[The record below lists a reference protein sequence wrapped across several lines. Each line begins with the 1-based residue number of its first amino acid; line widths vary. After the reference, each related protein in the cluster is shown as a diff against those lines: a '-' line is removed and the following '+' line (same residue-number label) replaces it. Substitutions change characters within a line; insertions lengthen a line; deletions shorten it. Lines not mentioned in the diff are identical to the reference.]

1 MMGRMLF
8 GAPRAAGDGGLMSW
22 GGVGRG
28 PLTRRE
34 FLAPAAPEPGAI
46 IGAPAFT
53 EFLGPRADIGGRY
66 ILMRDLRGVG
76 LLFELIP
83 AGIEGRPADYIET
96 IFAKAKEAFT
106 NAVPD
111 APGTRWHLQMT
122 LEDERDLQPMIS
134 KILDYIP
141 TDVRSSEFTQD
152 WIARLD
158 EHFRQAGQP
167 QGLFEDREVTG
178 GIWRGRM
185 RRVRVCLWHAGA
197 VGENDDGI
205 DEVRDKLV
213 GAFAQA
219 GVRLVP
225 ARPGELYAWLT
236 RWFVPEPGDEF
247 AGTTE
252 EFLRAHPWKT
262 GAVGIGLLDDDPGDI
277 ARAACHGAPPASDRE
292 GVWYFRG
299 RPARFLSLDE
309 PLAEPLIGHLT
320 AEQTV
325 GRQKRALWDQMPA
338 GAALSLVI
346 TPSAQDE
353 ISDAIA
359 KTLSNAPG
367 DKADAIAKRALGREA
382 QEQMAAG
389 EKLYRLFAGVYLR
402 ADDPIELKQKTA
414 EASALLNA
422 HGIRVIPA
430 KWDPLA
436 QDSFL
441 RALPF
446 SFDWEHD
453 QRPYIRRSR
462 LWWADHIG
470 RLAPV
475 LGRSTGTGTPGL
487 SFWNRGAEP
496 LTFDPLSPSDRKRNA
511 HSLVLGP
518 TGSGKTALLIYLLS
532 QVLAVHRPR
541 LFLISALPTFGL
553 FARHAQRLGL
563 SVNHIRI
570 GEGDV
575 VLPPF
580 ADAGDLAGAGERPGR
595 GTGEGASRDLLA
607 DLERVARLMITGGEE
622 REEREMRRHDLNLIR
637 KAIVRAAQARA
648 GKTTRVR
655 DVVAALR
662 GLAAEGQADGIAVSD
677 AVRQSLEEKAG
688 AMELFCQGE
697 TGAIFDG
704 EGGLWEDADVTIFE
718 LGMFA
723 RRGYEAQLAVAVT
736 SLLSRI
742 NDIVERDQHGRRQS
756 ITVVDEAHILL
767 KNPLIVPYLN
777 SIMAMWRTFG
787 AWLWIATQT
796 LSQFPDSARE
806 LLNQPEWWFA
816 MTMDRGEVD
825 QIARFKQLSDE
836 QRGLLLAAQKE
847 PGKYTEGVVLSDK
860 LTTLFRSV
868 VPAMTLALAQTEKHE
883 KARRG
888 ELMKEHRCS
897 EIEAADLIAAAI
909 FKQRGG
915 NDEQNIQSN

>member
-1 MMGRMLF
+1 MRRLLF
-8 GAPRAAGDGGLMSW
+8 GSAPAGDAGGAAVW
-22 GGVGRG
+22 DGAGRG
-28 PLTRRE
+28 PLTRGE
-34 FLAPAAPEPGAI
+34 FLAPTAPNPAAI
-46 IGAPAFT
+46 TGAPAFT
-53 EFLGPRADIGGRY
+53 EFLGPRADIGGEY
-66 ILMRDLRGVG
+66 ILMRDLRSVG
-76 LLFELIP
+76 MLFELIP
-83 AGIEGRPADYIET
+83 AGVEGRPQSYIEGLYL
-96 IFAKAKEAFT
+96 KAKEAFAH
-106 NAVPD
+106 AVPD
-111 APGTRWHLQMT
+111 SPGSHWHLQIT

-141 TDVRSSEFTQD
+141 PDIRSSEFTQD

-158 EHFRQAGQP
+158 EHFQQAGQP
-167 QGLFEDREVTG
+167 QGLYIDREVTG

-185 RRVRVCLWHAGA
+185 RRVRVCLWHRGA

-205 DEVRDKLV
+205 DEVREKLA

-219 GVRLVP
+219 GIRLVP
-225 ARPGELYAWLT
+225 ARPGDLYAWLT
-236 RWFVPEPGDEF
+236 RWFVPEPGEEF

-252 EFLRAHPWKT
+252 EFLRMHPWKT
-262 GAVGIGLLDDDPGDI
+262 GAVGLGLLNDDPGDI
-277 ARAACHGAPPASDRE
+277 ARAACHGAAPTSDRD

-299 RPARFLSLDE
+299 RPTRFLSFDE

-346 TPSAQDE
+346 THTPQNE
-353 ISDAIA
+353 ISGAIE
-359 KTLSNAPG
+359 KTLSNALG
-367 DKADAIAKRALGREA
+367 DKADAIAKRTLG
-382 QEQMAAG
+382 QEVQERMAAG
-389 EKLYRLFAGVYLR
+389 EKLYRLFAGVFLR
-402 ADDPIELKQKTA
+402 GDDPIDLQRKTA
-414 EASALLNA
+414 EATALLNA
-422 HGIRVIPA
+422 HGIRVVPA

-446 SFDWEHD
+446 SFDAEHD

-475 LGRSTGTGTPGL
+475 MGRSTGTGTPGL
-487 SFWNRGAEP
+487 CFWNRGAEP
-496 LTFDPLSPSDRKRNA
+496 LTFDPLSSADRKRNA

-541 LFLISALPTFGL
+541 LFLVSALPTFGL
-553 FARHAQRLGL
+553 FARHAERLGL
-563 SVNHIRI
+563 TVNHIRI
-570 GEGDV
+570 GESDV

-580 ADAGDLAGAGERPGR
+580 ADAGGLADGGARPGR
-595 GTGEGASRDLLA
+595 AAGEGATRDLLA
-607 DLERVARLMITGGEE
+607 DMERIARLMITGGEE

-637 KAIVRAAQARA
+637 KAIVRAARERA
-648 GKTTRVR
+648 GETTRVR

-662 GLAAEGQADGIAVSD
+662 GLAGEDAIDGVAVSE
-677 AVRQSLEEKAG
+677 AIRASLQEKAG

-742 NDIVERDQHGRRQS
+742 NDIVEREQHGRRQS

-787 AWLWIATQT
+787 SWLWIATQT

-806 LLNQPEWWFA
+806 LLNQPEWWYC
-816 MTMDRGEVD
+816 MTMEQGEVD
-825 QIARFKQLSDE
+825 QIARFKQLSSE
-836 QRGLLLAAQKE
+836 QRELLLAAQKE

-888 ELMKEHRCS
+888 ELMEEHRCS
-897 EIEAADLIAAAI
+897 EIEAADLIAADI

-915 NDEQNIQSN
+915 NNDQNIQSS

>member
-1 MMGRMLF
+1 MIRQGLF
-8 GAPRAAGDGGLMSW
+8 GSPGAGAGSNAVWDGA
-22 GGVGRG
+22 GRG
-28 PLTRRE
+28 PLTQRE
-34 FLAPAAPEPGAI
+34 FLAPAATNPADI
-46 IGAPAFT
+46 VSAPAFT
-53 EFLGPRADIGGRY
+53 DFLGPRADIQGKY
-66 ILMRDLRGVG
+66 ILMRDLRSVG
-76 LLFELIP
+76 LLFEVIP
-83 AGIEGRPADYIET
+83 AGIEGRPAEYIENL
-96 IFAKAKEAFT
+96 FAKAKEAFT
-106 NAVPD
+106 HAVPD
-111 APGTRWHLQMT
+111 SPGTNWHLQIT
-122 LEDERDLQPMIS
+122 LEDERDLEPMIS
-134 KILDYIP
+134 KVLDYIP
-141 TDVRSSEFTQD
+141 PEIRKSEFSQD
-152 WIARLD
+152 WISRLD

-167 QGLFEDREVTG
+167 QGLFQDREVTG

-185 RRVRVCLWHAGA
+185 RRVRACLWHAGA

-205 DEVRDKLV
+205 DEVRDKLT
-213 GAFAQA
+213 GALAQA
-219 GVRLVP
+219 GIRLVP
-225 ARPGELYAWLT
+225 ARPGDLYAWLT
-236 RWFVPEPGDEF
+236 RWFVPEPGEEF
-247 AGTTE
+247 GGTTE
-252 EFLRAHPWKT
+252 EFLRGHPWKT
-262 GAVGIGLLDDDPGDI
+262 GVVGLGLHHDDPGDI
-277 ARAACHGAPPASDRE
+277 ARAACHGAAPQSDRD

-299 RPARFLSLDE
+299 RPTRFLSFDE

-325 GRQKRALWDQMPA
+325 GQQKRALWDQMPA
-338 GAALSLVI
+338 GSTLSLVI
-346 TPSAQDE
+346 THSAQNE
-353 ISDAIA
+353 ISSAIE
-359 KTLSNAPG
+359 KTLSNALG
-367 DKADAIAKRALGREA
+367 DKADAVAKRALGEET
-382 QEQMAAG
+382 QGQMAAG
-389 EKLYRLFAGVYLR
+389 EKLYRLFAGVFLR
-402 ADDPIELKQKTA
+402 GGDPDDLKKKTA
-414 EASALLNA
+414 EASTLLNA
-422 HGIRVIPA
+422 HGIRVVPA
-430 KWDPLA
+430 KWDRLA

-446 SFDWEHD
+446 SFDFEHD
-453 QRPYIRRSR
+453 QRPYVRRSR

-487 SFWNRGAEP
+487 CFWNRGAEP
-496 LTFDPLSPSDRKRNA
+496 LTFDPLSAQDRKRNA

-541 LFLISALPTFGL
+541 LFLVSALPTFGL
-553 FARHAQRLGL
+553 FARHARRLGL

-580 ADAGDLAGAGERPGR
+580 ADAGGLVGAGERPER
-595 GTGEGASRDLLA
+595 GAGEGATRDLLA
-607 DLERVARLMITGGEE
+607 GLERVARLMITGGEE

-637 KAIVRAAQARA
+637 KAILRAAQARV
-648 GKTTRVR
+648 GKTTRVS

-662 GLAAEGQADGIAVSD
+662 GLAGEGEIDGIEVGESVRVS
-677 AVRQSLEEKAG
+677 LLEKAN

-742 NDIVERDQHGRRQS
+742 NDVVEREQHSRRQS

-787 AWLWIATQT
+787 SWLWIATQT

-806 LLNQPEWWFA
+806 LLNQPEWWLC
-816 MTMDRGEVD
+816 MSMDRGEVD
-825 QIARFKQLSDE
+825 QIARFKRVTDE
-836 QRGLLLAAQKE
+836 QRELLLAAQKE

-868 VPAMTLALAQTEKHE
+868 VPAMTLALSQTEKHE

-888 ELMKEHRCS
+888 ELMAKHNCS
-897 EIEAADLIAAAI
+897 EIEAADLIAKEI
-909 FKQRGG
+909 YDQRR
-915 NDEQNIQSN
+915 QQ